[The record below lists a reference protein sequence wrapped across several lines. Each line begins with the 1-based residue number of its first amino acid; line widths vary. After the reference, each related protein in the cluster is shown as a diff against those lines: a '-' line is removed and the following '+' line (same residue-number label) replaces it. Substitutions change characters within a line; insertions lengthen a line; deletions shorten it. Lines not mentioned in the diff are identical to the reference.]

1 MKIPEG
7 SGCAECANCL
17 IVGDR
22 TEYLCDDDN
31 RAAGEDCHRF
41 VSRDSEPP
49 SRIYGISTAVA
60 GADTETVDLEF
71 IVEGQSRDD
80 WFSFLKRESPVFQMT
95 DRHYRVTLERID
107 GRAGQ

>member
-22 TEYLCDDDN
+22 TEYLCNDN
-31 RAAGEDCHRF
+31 DRAAGEDCRRF

-49 SRIYGISTAVA
+49 SLIYGISLHFR
-60 GADTETVDLEF
+60 DLHQF
-71 IVEGQSRDD
+71 RKQRDPCGN
-80 WFSFLKRESPVFQMT
+80 RQH
-95 DRHYRVTLERID
+95 RC
-107 GRAGQ
+107 

>member
-22 TEYLCDDDN
+22 TEYLCDDDD
-31 RAAGEDCHRF
+31 RAAGEDCRRF

-49 SRIYGISTAVA
+49 SLIYGISTSIT
-60 GADTETVDLEF
+60 GNDADKVNLEF
-71 IVEGQSRDD
+71 IVKERSRDD
-80 WFSFLKRESPVFQMT
+80 WFAFLKRESAVFTMA

-107 GRAGQ
+107 GRSKI